1 MKMNASLF
9 DEIIDS
15 AQDCIFWKD
24 KERRFVGAN
33 QSFLDFYGFESVHV
47 LLGKTDEDMGWHNNP
62 EPFRQDELRVLN
74 GESTYKVQ
82 GKCMVRGEERDIIAT
97 KRPIYGGDGEIVGLV
112 GSFSDVTDV
121 LRRKKEMEH
130 AQIMYSVPQLRKYSY
145 FDKLLDEI
153 RLEEILDPLTG
164 IVSRGYILDFAKA
177 LIASKTPFTFTILDL
192 DNFKYINDTYGHHAG
207 DIVLMEISKGLADF
221 SAGFG
226 VAGRFGGDELIFINL
241 RDFGYQEKE
250 DFFED
255 LYVRKQIL
263 RRNLTVEGNELFVT
277 GTSGCATY
285 PHDAVTYE
293 ELFALIDKALYQGK
307 NRGRNCFTIYV
318 EEEHGNLEISNI
330 ARSGVQ
336 VCMQALAEKIERT
349 SGFVNQLKCA
359 MPLLR
364 DELQISNCYYVD
376 KKGQM
381 HSAIDSLVKEDVS
394 DITRFME
401 DELYFDNT
409 LVQIKNSSPR
419 LYGVLRKMGVCAL
432 MIVRIGMK
440 EEIDGYLICTET
452 EGQRIWQEDERGILY
467 FLAKLLSMNLKI
479 EGEIIPE

>member
-1 MKMNASLF
+1 
-9 DEIIDS
+9 
-15 AQDCIFWKD
+15 
-24 KERRFVGAN
+24 
-33 QSFLDFYGFESVHV
+33 
-47 LLGKTDEDMGWHNNP
+47 
-62 EPFRQDELRVLN
+62 
-74 GESTYKVQ
+74 
-82 GKCMVRGEERDIIAT
+82 
-97 KRPIYGGDGEIVGLV
+97 
-112 GSFSDVTDV
+112 
-121 LRRKKEMEH
+121 
-130 AQIMYSVPQLRKYSY
+130 
-145 FDKLLDEI
+145 
-153 RLEEILDPLTG
+153 
-164 IVSRGYILDFAKA
+164 
-177 LIASKTPFTFTILDL
+177 
-192 DNFKYINDTYGHHAG
+192 
-207 DIVLMEISKGLADF
+207 MEISKGLADF